1 MSYNNLAAI
10 ATLEIVKQLAAE
22 WQEAYPM
29 TWTRRSSNV
38 LEISRKH
45 NQNCLYGVM
54 KQDGLV
60 IWSWDPSV
68 AVLEWM
74 QERRA
79 GRPAGLAGLGK
90 GAFEEIRWQLLNG
103 SFPDGLEFY
112 GGIDASV
119 EFWDDRGF
127 GCDDEWVFWGA
138 GERSMN
144 LAQEVPTR
152 LWEVRTG
159 EFAKSLCD
167 GFPWGACNNING
179 PY

>member
-10 ATLEIVKQLAAE
+10 ATLEVIAE
-22 WQEAYPM
+22 LTVAWQEAWTPVS
-29 TWTRRSSNV
+29 TRRSTNV
-38 LEISRKH
+38 LELVRERGQRS
-45 NQNCLYGVM
+45 LYGVM
-54 KQDGLV
+54 KQNGLV
-60 IWSWDPSV
+60 VWSWSADV

-74 QERRA
+74 NERRA

-90 GAFEEIRWQLLNG
+90 GAFEEVKWELLNN
-103 SFPDGLEFY
+103 SFSDGELY

-127 GCDDEWVFWGA
+127 GCDDEWVFLGVD
-138 GERSMN
+138 ENSVN

-159 EFAKSLCD
+159 EFATSLCD
-167 GFPWGACNNING
+167 GLPWGACNTL
-179 PY
+179 